1 MSPLSL
7 CDNIL
12 DFIIAY
18 QLRTTVTEYYQG
30 DSVIWKSCRVSYTL
44 SNIFTLPKLVS
55 YSLWHVI
62 LLNNISIHYRCLQ
75 ESIFL
80 LNAILN
86 CVCSK
91 VIVV

>member
-18 QLRTTVTEYYQG
+18 QLRTIVTGYYQG
-30 DSVIWKSCRVSYTL
+30 DLVICKSCRLSYTL

-62 LLNNISIHYRCLQ
+62 SLNNSSIHYRCLQ

-86 CVCSK
+86 CVWSE